1 MKYRE
6 KSGFIFSGI
15 SSAQSEY
22 VNLAQKLIFPLR
34 ISLVKV
40 KNSRLSVGVLTL
52 LDKSLSESFIF

>member
-22 VNLAQKLIFPLR
+22 VNLAQKLIFR
-34 ISLVKV
+34 
-40 KNSRLSVGVLTL
+40 
-52 LDKSLSESFIF
+52 

>member
-40 KNSRLSVGVLTL
+40 NKFAVIRGCAHIT
-52 LDKSLSESFIF
+52 K